1 MEGKVTPEFWQELSG
16 KEQEQL
22 YHFYR
27 LVKIMQQLREPE
39 GCPWDREQTHESL
52 KPYLI
57 EEAYEVLEQLEK
69 KNLRGLEEEL
79 GDLLLQVVF
88 HAQIADESGN
98 FSMKEIAKGIG
109 DKLIRRH
116 PHIFTGVEV
125 NDKEQVLDNWEQI
138 KAQEKKDA
146 GIITGNS
153 SLLDQINPYQ
163 PAMMEAQ
170 ELQKK
175 AAKVGFDWDSIT
187 GALDKVKEE
196 FEEVLMAQKSGIQAE
211 VQAEVGDLFFAV
223 VNVARFAGIHSEFA
237 LRQTNQKFR
246 RRFQGVEKKVAA
258 TGEKMEDLSLEVLD
272 QFWDQV
278 KDEERKKIREN

>member
-1 MEGKVTPEFWQELSG
+1 MEDKITTEFWQELSG

-22 YHFYR
+22 YQLYR
-27 LVKIMQQLREPE
+27 LVKIMRQLREPE

-57 EEAYEVLEQLEK
+57 EEAYEVLEQLEE

-98 FSMKEIAKGIG
+98 FSIKEIAKGIS

-116 PHIFTGVEV
+116 PHIFANVEV
-125 NDKEQVLDNWEQI
+125 DGKEEVLVNWEQI
-138 KAQEKKDA
+138 KAQEKKEA
-146 GIITGNS
+146 GITTEDS

-163 PAMMEAQ
+163 SALMEAQ

-175 AAKVGFDWDSIT
+175 AAKVGFDWDSINGT
-187 GALDKVKEE
+187 LDKVREE
-196 FEEVLMAQKSGIQAE
+196 FEEVLIAQESGIEAE
-211 VQAEVGDLFFAV
+211 VQAEIGDLLFAV
-223 VNVARFAGIHSEFA
+223 VNVARFVGIHSELA

-246 RRFQGVEKKVAA
+246 RRFRGVEEKVVA
-258 TGEKMEDLSLEVLD
+258 TGQKMEDISLEVLD

-278 KDEERKKIREN
+278 KDEERR